1 MPILRTVH
9 YDAAHRLPNVPH
21 GHKCGR
27 LHGHT
32 YTLTVEVTGPV
43 DPTTGWVMDFAT
55 LDSEVDLILADL
67 DHHYLNDVP
76 GLENPTVEIQLHW
89 LWGRLKPQLPLLSAL
104 TLQEGINNSATYT
117 GPPNTKPEGT
127 TP

>member
-1 MPILRTVH
+1 MTEIRDVRREFN
-9 YDAAHRLPNVPH
+9 YDSAHRLPNVPA

-32 YTLTVEVTGPV
+32 YRLIVQITGHV
-43 DPTTGWVMDFAT
+43 DPRTGWVMDFAD

-76 GLENPTVEIQLHW
+76 GLENPTVENQLSW
-89 LWGRLKPQLPLLSAL
+89 LWTELSKTLPLSKL
-104 TLQEGINNSATYT
+104 TLFEGVRNSASYE
-117 GPPNTKPEGT
+117 GPL
-127 TP
+127 